1 MKVKSEV
8 KVNNKA
14 KKRVRNVVKYAV
26 FLLIA
31 VFSYFASAYLH
42 GIKTTNERLI
52 ILAVC
57 TLLGIALFFLVYA
70 ILYSI
75 TALKYSIK
83 NRRKKSN
90 EVKCDDLLSNII
102 EVNNFKF
109 SYDLKKSV
117 NENLKE
123 GVQISYNVVKEIASG
138 YGNSGKY
145 VYLDYTLYDALE
157 IFGNAVDVV
166 KVKADSIFKLLRL
179 QDKPISLLEKKLTDI
194 LEGQPIVEEEKSSTI
209 VNKIGSGVKQ
219 VAGKV
224 ALVALKGKISG
235 LVNEIIEYVGFEA
248 FRVFSKENKEFLS
261 PIINSQSED
270 VKEATNA

>member
-1 MKVKSEV
+1 M
-8 KVNNKA
+8 
-14 KKRVRNVVKYAV
+14 
-26 FLLIA
+26 
-31 VFSYFASAYLH
+31 
-42 GIKTTNERLI
+42 
-52 ILAVC
+52 
-57 TLLGIALFFLVYA
+57 
-70 ILYSI
+70 
-75 TALKYSIK
+75 
-83 NRRKKSN
+83 
-90 EVKCDDLLSNII
+90 
-102 EVNNFKF
+102 
-109 SYDLKKSV
+109 
-117 NENLKE
+117 
-123 GVQISYNVVKEIASG
+123 QISYNVVKEIASG

-194 LEGQPIVEEEKSSTI
+194 LEGQPIVEEEKSTTFI
-209 VNKIGSGVKQ
+209 NKIGSGVKQ

-261 PIINSQSED
+261 PIINSQKED
-270 VKEATNA
+270 VKEGTNA